1 MHDAADYFN
10 HILPS
15 ADKHWGIHPVK
26 GWVLSTYK
34 RNLHDGCY
42 HSESRQVIIIK
53 QGFNRKNATPA
64 LELYI
69 IFLGNSFRFP
79 DMNGLV

>member
-42 HSESRQVIIIK
+42 HSESRQVIII
-53 QGFNRKNATPA
+53 QQRFNGKTATPA
-64 LELYI
+64 LGFDI
-69 IFLGNSFRFP
+69 IFPVDSFRSP